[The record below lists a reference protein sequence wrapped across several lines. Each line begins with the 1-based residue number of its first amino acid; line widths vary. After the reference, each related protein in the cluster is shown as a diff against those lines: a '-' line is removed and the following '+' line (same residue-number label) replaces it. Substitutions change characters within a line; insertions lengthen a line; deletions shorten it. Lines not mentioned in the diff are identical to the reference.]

1 MIRFINV
8 YKAYFPTYYILTNL
22 NLHIQSGDF
31 VFITGPSGVGKTTFF
46 KLIYREELPSQGEI
60 VVSGFN
66 IKVIPRRKLPFLRR
80 KIGIVFQDF
89 KLLPYHTVF
98 ENIAL
103 VLLVL
108 KYPSSYIKR
117 RVCELAQRLELEEKL
132 NVKVETLSTGEK
144 QRVNLARAIA
154 HQPPILL
161 ADEPTSN
168 LDSKRSQQVIELLKE
183 MHRQGTTVIV
193 ATHNEELTNLITPAR
208 IMKLEDGELK
218 EI

>member
-8 YKAYFPTYYILTNL
+8 YKAYFPSYYILTNI
-22 NLHIQSGDF
+22 NLHIQSADF

-46 KLIYREELPSQGEI
+46 KLIYREEIPSQGEI
-60 VVSGFN
+60 LVSGFN
-66 IKVIPRRKLPFLRR
+66 VKVIPQRRLPFLRR
-80 KIGIVFQDF
+80 KIGVVFQDF
-89 KLLPYHTVF
+89 KLLPYLTVF

-103 VLLVL
+103 VLRILR
-108 KYPSSYIKR
+108 YPSSYIKR

-132 NVKVETLSTGEK
+132 NLKVNTLSTGEK

-168 LDSKRSQQVIELLKE
+168 LDARRSQQVIELLKE
-183 MHRQGTTVIV
+183 LHKQGTTVIV
-193 ATHNEELTNLITPAR
+193 ATHSEKLTELIPTAR
-208 IMKLEDGELK
+208 IMKLEGGEIK